1 MRLTLGVAIPFAW
14 MGDGSCPP
22 EDCGGVPGFLARRR
36 AWTALET
43 SRDFAVLADFVDQ
56 LVLKRNTGASIDAE
70 EVDQVQ
76 EALELPDGSIVVSD
90 DAGGRIWKL
99 LVKILVMRN
108 YLAG

>member
-1 MRLTLGVAIPFAW
+1 M
-14 MGDGSCPP
+14 
-22 EDCGGVPGFLARRR
+22 PGFLAQREIWI
-36 AWTALET
+36 APET
-43 SRDFAVLADFVDQ
+43 SDDFAVLTDFVDQ

-99 LVKILVMRN
+99 LVKILLMRSVIE
-108 YLAG
+108 LGCIDGDELPRRHCIMS

>member
-1 MRLTLGVAIPFAW
+1 M
-14 MGDGSCPP
+14 
-22 EDCGGVPGFLARRR
+22 PGFLAQREIWI
-36 AWTALET
+36 APET
-43 SRDFAVLADFVDQ
+43 SDDFAVLTDFVDQ